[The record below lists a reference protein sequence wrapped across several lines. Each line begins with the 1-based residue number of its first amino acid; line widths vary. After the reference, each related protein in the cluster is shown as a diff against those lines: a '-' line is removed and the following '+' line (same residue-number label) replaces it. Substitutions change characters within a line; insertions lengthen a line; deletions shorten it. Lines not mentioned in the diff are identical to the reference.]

1 MRALVTGAGGFA
13 GKYLVRH
20 LRERSDEV
28 IGAGRAADGCDVV
41 LDVNDYDSIQKA
53 LETARPDVVFH
64 LAAQTF
70 LPEATQHPMETYETN
85 ILGTARL
92 LSALK
97 SGTRIVFTSSAQV
110 YGAGAPDRRALTEDL
125 PLRPVE
131 PYAASKAAAEHVCM
145 AAFHTS
151 GKECIIARA
160 FNHIG
165 PGQDTRFAIA
175 SFAQQLAR
183 IACGAQPPRIDVGNL
198 EAERD
203 FLDVRDVVQAYVT
216 LGERGKAGEVYNVCS
231 GLPRKIK
238 ELLRMLIV
246 QAGVAVEVREDPQR
260 MRSSEI
266 PCFYGDNGKLRALG
280 WKAQIPLEQ
289 SLRSIYDAA
298 VAATPTSAGAS
309 R

>member
-20 LRERSDEV
+20 LRERGNDVFGS
-28 IGAGRAADGCDVV
+28 GRAADDCDVV
-41 LDVNDYDSIQKA
+41 LDLDNSESIQKA
-53 LETARPDVVFH
+53 LETAQPNVVFH

-70 LPEATQHPMETYETN
+70 LPEAAQHPMETYETN
-85 ILGTARL
+85 VIGTARL

-97 SGTRIVFTSSAQV
+97 TSTRVLFTSSAQV
-110 YGAGAPDRRALTEDL
+110 YGAGPPDRRALTEDL

-151 GKECIIARA
+151 GNECVVARA

-165 PGQDTRFAIA
+165 PQQDARFAIA

-183 IACGAQPPRIDVGNL
+183 IAGGMQPPRIDVGNL
-198 EAERD
+198 EPERD
-203 FLDVRDVVQAYVT
+203 FLDVRDVVQAYAV
-216 LGERGKAGEVYNVCS
+216 LGARGKGGEVYNVCS
-231 GLPRKIK
+231 GVPRKIK

-246 QAGVAVEVREDPQR
+246 QAGVAVEVREDPKR
-260 MRSSEI
+260 ARSREI
-266 PCFYGDNGKLRALG
+266 SCFYGDNAKLRALG
-280 WKAQIPLEQ
+280 WKPQIPLEQ
-289 SLRSIYDAA
+289 SLREIYAAA
-298 VAATPTSAGAS
+298 VATTAISAGAT